1 MKLKRI
7 IEATDIGPS
16 DNGQRVEMALRHL
29 RAAKR
34 NLYQYINDKPAADE
48 EVEDFLDEGQSTELD
63 HREAIEVIS
72 VLDDLILSLN
82 VQNDD
87 VVFADDEIEKQSV
100 YVRK

>member
-7 IEATDIGPS
+7 IEAQDTGQS
-16 DNGQRVEMALRHL
+16 NNGHKVEVALRHL

-34 NLYQYINDKPAADE
+34 NLYQYIDDKPSADE
-48 EVEDFLDEGQSTELD
+48 EVEDFLDEGQRTELD
-63 HREAIEVIS
+63 HREAVEVIS

-87 VVFADDEIEKQSV
+87 VVFADDEIEKQNV

>member
-1 MKLKRI
+1 MKLMKI
-7 IEATDIGPS
+7 VEATDVGLS
-16 DNGQRVEMALRHL
+16 DNGHKVEMALRHL

-34 NLYQYINDKPAADE
+34 NLYQYIDDKPAPDE
-48 EVEDFLDEGQSTELD
+48 EVADFLDEGQRLDLD

-87 VVFADDEIEKQSV
+87 VMFADDEISKQSV
-100 YVRK
+100 YIRK

>member
-1 MKLKRI
+1 MKLMKI
-7 IEATDIGPS
+7 VEATDIGLPDS
-16 DNGQRVEMALRHL
+16 GHKVEMALRHL

-34 NLYQYINDKPAADE
+34 NLYQYIQDKPSPDE
-48 EVEDFLDEGQSTELD
+48 EVEAFLEEGQETELD

-87 VVFADDEIEKQSV
+87 VMFSDDEIEKQAV
-100 YVRK
+100 YIRK

>member
-1 MKLKRI
+1 MKLMKI
-7 IEATDIGPS
+7 VEATDMES
-16 DNGQRVEMALRHL
+16 SNDHRVETALRHL

-34 NLYQYINDKPAADE
+34 NLYQYIQDKPSPDE
-48 EVEDFLDEGQSTELD
+48 EAEDFLDEGQNTELD

-87 VVFADDEIEKQSV
+87 VVFADDEIEKQNV

>member
-1 MKLKRI
+1 MKLMKI
-7 IEATDIGPS
+7 VEATDIGPS
-16 DNGQRVEMALRHL
+16 DSGHKAEMALRHL

-34 NLYQYINDKPAADE
+34 NLYQYIQDKPSPDE
-48 EVEDFLDEGQSTELD
+48 EVEDFLDEGQRLD
-63 HREAIEVIS
+63 LAHREAIEVIS

-87 VVFADDEIEKQSV
+87 VMFSDDEIEKQAV

>member
-1 MKLKRI
+1 MKLMRI
-7 IEATDIGPS
+7 IEATELDPS
-16 DNGQRVEMALRHL
+16 DNGQRVEVALRHL

-34 NLYQYINDKPAADE
+34 NLYQYIQDKPSADE
-48 EVEDFLDEGQSTELD
+48 EVEDFLDEGQRAELD

-82 VQNDD
+82 VQSDD
-87 VVFADDEIEKQSV
+87 VIFADDEIEKHNV

>member
-1 MKLKRI
+1 MKLMKI
-7 IEATDIGPS
+7 VEATDLGS
-16 DNGQRVEMALRHL
+16 SNNGHKVEIALRHL

-34 NLYQYINDKPAADE
+34 NLYQYIQSKPSADE
-48 EVEDFLDEGQSTELD
+48 EVEDFLEEGQRTDLD

-87 VVFADDEIEKQSV
+87 VVFVDDEIEKQNV

>member
-7 IEATDIGPS
+7 IEATDTGLS
-16 DNGQRVEMALRHL
+16 NNGQRVEMALRHL

-34 NLYQYINDKPAADE
+34 NLYQYINDKPSADE
-48 EVEDFLDEGQSTELD
+48 EVEDFLDEGQNTELD

-87 VVFADDEIEKQSV
+87 VAFSSDEIEKQSV

>member
-1 MKLKRI
+1 MKLMRI
-7 IEATDIGPS
+7 IEAKGDDTS
-16 DNGQRVEMALRHL
+16 DNGHKVERALRHL

-34 NLYQYINDKPAADE
+34 NLYQYIQDKPSADE
-48 EVEDFLDEGQSTELD
+48 EVEDFLEEGQNTELD

-87 VVFADDEIEKQSV
+87 VVFADDEIEKQNV

>member
-1 MKLKRI
+1 MKLMRI
-7 IEATDIGPS
+7 IEATELDPS
-16 DNGQRVEMALRHL
+16 DNGQRVEVALRHL

-34 NLYQYINDKPAADE
+34 NLYQYIQDKPSADE
-48 EVEDFLDEGQSTELD
+48 EVEDFLDEGQRAELD

-87 VVFADDEIEKQSV
+87 VVFADDEIEKQNV